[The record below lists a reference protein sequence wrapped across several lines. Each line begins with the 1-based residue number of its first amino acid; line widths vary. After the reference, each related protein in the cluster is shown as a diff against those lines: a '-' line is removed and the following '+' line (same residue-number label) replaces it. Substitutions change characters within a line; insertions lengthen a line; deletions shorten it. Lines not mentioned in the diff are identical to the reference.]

1 MIEIIDTSP
10 DIDVAAVEYKRL
22 LGYPRDAAV
31 SDRAEE
37 LMDWARGWYRMH
49 GRPWAQARQ
58 ADGLELTGDAVT
70 IDGVPFSSPRLS
82 QTLRNA
88 AADAAIVVAVSA
100 GPELEAEAQQLWRDG
115 KPDEYFFLEV
125 YGSAVVEHLVTMTG
139 ARLCAWAESR
149 HMAVLPH
156 YSPGYP
162 EWSIEEQPRL
172 LDLINR
178 LHPKMPAPVD
188 VMDSGMLRPKKS
200 LLAVFG
206 ITRHVDR
213 VQRLTALTP
222 CENCSYLPCQ
232 YRRTPYRRAPMPA
245 NPELSALSQETSGDG
260 TDAASP
266 TTLDHDGHYTV
277 NLKALQRWSQ
287 ERLSLSRRADGGVD
301 ATFRYE
307 GTTCTNM
314 GRALK
319 FDYRVT
325 LGPPQDGYPIREQRC
340 APAEG
345 DAGYTYMCRYLSNR
359 EQLLVAIDQ
368 EQPLNGKPLNDV
380 LGWTRA
386 ASGAGC
392 YCEPE
397 SRQHK
402 WGLVLET
409 IHFALARERGD

>member
-1 MIEIIDTSP
+1 MIEIIDSSP
-10 DIDVAAVEYKRL
+10 DIAVSAAEFKRL
-22 LGYPRDAAV
+22 LGYPRDAVV
-31 SDRAEE
+31 SDRAQE
-37 LMDWARGWYRMH
+37 LMDWAREWYAEH
-49 GRPWAQARQ
+49 GRPSAQARQ
-58 ADGLELTGDAVT
+58 AEGLELTSNGLT
-70 IDGVPFSSPRLS
+70 IDGVPFSSSRLS
-82 QTLRNA
+82 RTLREA
-88 AADAAIVVAVSA
+88 AAGSTVVVAVSA
-100 GPELEAEAQQLWRDG
+100 GPELEAEAQQLWLDG

-178 LHPKMPAPVD
+178 LQPRMPAPVE

-213 VQRLTALTP
+213 VQRLTDLTP

-232 YRRTPYRRAPMPA
+232 YRRVPYRRAPLPA
-245 NPELSALSQETSGDG
+245 NPELSALSRETGNDEAI
-260 TDAASP
+260 DAPAP
-266 TTLDHDGHYTV
+266 VPGHDSNYTV
-277 NLKALQRWSQ
+277 NRKALERWSQ
-287 ERLSLSRRADGGVD
+287 ERLSLCRRADGGVD

-314 GRALK
+314 GRPLK
-319 FDYRVT
+319 FDYQVT
-325 LGPPQDGYPIREQRC
+325 LGPAEDGYPIKEQRC

-345 DAGYTYMCRYLSNR
+345 DTGHTYMCRYLSNR
-359 EQLLVAIDQ
+359 EQLLVAIDG
-368 EQPLNGKPLNDV
+368 EQPLKGKPLNDV
-380 LGWTRA
+380 LEWTRA
-386 ASGAGC
+386 ANGAGC